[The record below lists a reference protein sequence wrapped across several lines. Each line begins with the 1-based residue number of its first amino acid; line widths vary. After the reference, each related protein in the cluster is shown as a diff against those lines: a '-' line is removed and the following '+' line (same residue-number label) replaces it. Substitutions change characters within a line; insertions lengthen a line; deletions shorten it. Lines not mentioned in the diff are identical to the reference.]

1 MGTKTLLSECFLN
14 RGFTLLQWL
23 LNLVLQIPHFTLNIN
38 GQSNTVPKL
47 VSPHDYMHDYLHLPF
62 FSPTYDFFLSHQLYT
77 TASLYSHSYLFSGQ
91 KHMRQNYDLVWQMN
105 HRVKTK
111 ALYSLVDISMPRC
124 LARPAVTPQ
133 LSSDSLLTERLF
145 LIAQASLSVFS
156 SFSARRDGRSHII
169 YSACHAKGISA
180 VLTARPAALMCS
192 SYQNIWSEW
201 AMTPS
206 LSCIKCPT

>member
-38 GQSNTVPKL
+38 RQCNTAPKK
-47 VSPHDYMHDYLHLPF
+47 YLIMIICIYLF
-62 FSPTYDFFLSHQLYT
+62 LQPTTTFLSCDHVPPVVHHSFTIQSQLSFLRSETHEAELWFGMTDESQSQDKGAVQPCGHQHAPL
-77 TASLYSHSYLFSGQ
+77 
-91 KHMRQNYDLVWQMN
+91 
-105 HRVKTK
+105 
-111 ALYSLVDISMPRC
+111 C

-133 LSSDSLLTERLF
+133 PSSDCLLTERLF
-145 LIAQASLSVFS
+145 LITQASLSVFS
-156 SFSARRDGRSHII
+156 SFSAWLDGRSHIV
-169 YSACHAKGISA
+169 YSAGHAKGISA
-180 VLTARPAALMCS
+180 VDTARTAALMCS
-192 SYQNIWSEW
+192 SYQNIWPEW

>member
-91 KHMRQNYDLVWQMN
+91 KHMRIMIWYDRWITESRRR
-105 HRVKTK
+105 HCT
-111 ALYSLVDISMPRC
+111 ALWTSACPAVS
-124 LARPAVTPQ
+124 LARPWHLSFPQ
-133 LSSDSLLTERLF
+133 T
-145 LIAQASLSVFS
+145 VFWQ
-156 SFSARRDGRSHII
+156 
-169 YSACHAKGISA
+169 SACSWLLKHHSA
-180 VLTARPAALMCS
+180 FSVLLVHGVMGEA
-192 SYQNIWSEW
+192 I
-201 AMTPS
+201 
-206 LSCIKCPT
+206 

>member
-62 FSPTYDFFLSHQLYT
+62 FFPNLR
-77 TASLYSHSYLFSGQ
+77 LFSVPPVVHHSFTIQ
-91 KHMRQNYDLVWQMN
+91 SQLSFLRSETHENYDLVWQMN